1 MDNSPSTVTCSLSAF
16 LRKCFIRVEQQELKR
31 LNHRIAKCKN
41 KNSEYPILFMKVFL
55 YLLSGGMQNLNKK
68 FAKCYSIA
76 K

>member
-1 MDNSPSTVTCSLSAF
+1 
-16 LRKCFIRVEQQELKR
+16 
-31 LNHRIAKCKN
+31 
-41 KNSEYPILFMKVFL
+41 MKVFL